1 MYSLLS
7 LRMISSR
14 SVHILNQPLVHCV
27 FHLVITEVLSLQRAY
42 PRWSVTVNPKDG
54 KCGSTYVNNPI
65 HSSVLAKH
73 LEFRK
78 REELFCAN
86 DGAERER
93 ERERRR
99 LHNCQVLLVVHYRC
113 CLWLGT
119 VLRVTLIFP
128 CDKGRYCC
136 KCLKASA
143 VGEVSDNEMDE

>member
-54 KCGSTYVNNPI
+54 KCGYTYVNNPI

-119 VLRVTLIFP
+119 VSIACNAYLSMWQRTILLQMFNPYRTNVENTVN
-128 CDKGRYCC
+128 
-136 KCLKASA
+136 S
-143 VGEVSDNEMDE
+143 